1 MIRLLNNQ
9 FNENKENPDSSGTDE
24 VNRTISMICNVVKYL
39 GKSKLELEQDK
50 DTKVDEEMSEYE
62 VHL

>member
-1 MIRLLNNQ
+1 
-9 FNENKENPDSSGTDE
+9 
-24 VNRTISMICNVVKYL
+24 MICNVVKYL

-62 VHL
+62 VHLQRLEA

>member
-1 MIRLLNNQ
+1 MI
-9 FNENKENPDSSGTDE
+9 S
-24 VNRTISMICNVVKYL
+24 NVVKYL

-50 DTKVDEEMSEYE
+50 DNKVEDEMSEYE

>member
-9 FNENKENPDSSGTDE
+9 LEENKENPDSSGADE
-24 VNRTISMICNVVKYL
+24 VNRTISMISNVVKYL

-50 DTKVDEEMSEYE
+50 DNKVEDEMSEYE